1 MLFII
6 SFICP
11 FGVAR
16 VRRFSGAILVM
27 IMPMLS
33 AVIVMVTLGL
43 AMVNQGLL
51 MDQFMVSMQDHV
63 LQQSIALHAGEWV
76 VPLIDDCD
84 VITETEGLIISGA
97 DASIEVWYCDE
108 AAKYIIK
115 RIDFEN

>member
-11 FGVAR
+11 FGVVR
-16 VRRFSGAILVM
+16 VRCFSGAILVM
-27 IMPMLS
+27 IMPVLS
-33 AVIVMVTLGL
+33 GIIVMVTLGL

-63 LQQSIALHAGEWV
+63 LQQSIVLHAGEWV

-84 VITETEGLIISGA
+84 AIAETEGLIISGA
-97 DASIEVWYCDE
+97 DASIEVWYC
-108 AAKYIIK
+108 
-115 RIDFEN
+115 ENSNNYSVRKINN